1 LVTASND
8 KSVKL
13 WLPYKKKFLKTFS
26 GHTCWVR
33 CAKFS
38 PDGKLLVSCS
48 DDKTIK
54 VWDITSGQCV
64 KTFNEIK
71 GLSSAL

>member
-1 LVTASND
+1 MSFN
-8 KSVKL
+8 
-13 WLPYKKKFLKTFS
+13 
-26 GHTCWVR
+26 GHTNWVR

-38 PDGKLLVSCS
+38 PDGRLITSCS

-71 GLSSAL
+71 GLLSILNSKVYRIKLRILRIIF